1 MRRLY
6 VRPFHR
12 RRGVARA
19 LSETVI
25 AAARADAYRELMLHT
40 MPEEMAA
47 AQRLYRDLGFV
58 RVERP
63 EDAETPVREMR
74 LTLG

>member
-6 VRPFHR
+6 VRPAHR

-19 LSETVI
+19 LSEAVI
-25 AAARADAYRELMLHT
+25 ATARADGYRELMLHT

-47 AQRLYRDLGFV
+47 AQGLYRDLGFA
-58 RVERP
+58 RVDRP
-63 EDAETPVREMR
+63 EDAETPVREML
-74 LTLG
+74 LTL